1 MVKVLVLERNMKD
14 NLEKRVMDIFE
25 IKLINELFY
34 NLSLSKQRRLL
45 FKDLSIYKECELQLE
60 NKDEVDDLLLEN
72 EVLDNLQLKNKEV
85 LDGIIIN

>member
-25 IKLINELFY
+25 IKLFNELFY

-45 FKDLSIYKECELQLE
+45 FKDLSIYKECEL
-60 NKDEVDDLLLEN
+60 
-72 EVLDNLQLKNKEV
+72 
-85 LDGIIIN
+85 

>member
-1 MVKVLVLERNMKD
+1 MVKKLVIERNMED

-45 FKDLSIYKECELQLE
+45 FKDLSIYKECEL
-60 NKDEVDDLLLEN
+60 
-72 EVLDNLQLKNKEV
+72 
-85 LDGIIIN
+85 